1 MGPHL
6 FLCWST
12 VCFTCC
18 AEEIVLW
25 FVQSYEESLWKQN
38 IWNLGQFQP
47 LYLTQGTL
55 ATDVKVNSSFL
66 RLIVHNSDQ
75 VSRQIQLCKIF
86 ACVHCVLIKFRIE
99 NGDSVFLWSC
109 QGCWEVLVDDTWYLS
124 WSLIL
129 AIVTLP
135 FFQGLCCSL
144 CGQFDSHLLPC
155 NEQIGK
161 A

>member
-66 RLIVHNSDQ
+66 HLIVHNSDP

-86 ACVHCVLIKFRIE
+86 AVYIVPWLNLELRMGTVSSCGPVRDVEKFLLMIPDIFH
-99 NGDSVFLWSC
+99 GD
-109 QGCWEVLVDDTWYLS
+109 WYLQLWLFPFS
-124 WSLIL
+124 RALLLSLWAVWFSSVAL
-129 AIVTLP
+129 
-135 FFQGLCCSL
+135 
-144 CGQFDSHLLPC
+144 
-155 NEQIGK
+155 
-161 A
+161 